1 MAAVA
6 QEILRAADQFDSS
19 QMPEVPTIFFGGGT
33 PSLMDPHDIAAT
45 IEKIDEVFSLSEQ
58 CEITLEANP
67 DTLDER
73 NVSGFA
79 EAGINRISLGVQSA
93 NQRVLATL
101 DRTHKSSNVS
111 RALDL
116 AASNGIQGRSIDLIY
131 GTPGESITD
140 LEESLDFAL
149 SLPIDHISAYALIVE
164 SGTRLA
170 RQVDS
175 GEIASPDDDE
185 MAEKYRIIDERL
197 EQAGFDWYE
206 LSNWARS
213 AGARSR
219 HNQVYW
225 NGGNW
230 WGVGPGAHS
239 HLDGR
244 RWWNIK
250 NPISYMNALKEK
262 STIIAGEE
270 TLDESAKHDE
280 RIMLG
285 IRLREGIARSELS
298 TKQEEVVSKYLLSMD
313 VDERAWS
320 EGRLTLTLSGRLIA
334 DRIVRD
340 LVL

>member
-1 MAAVA
+1 MKLSFYIHIPYCIKRCGYCDFNTYTPAELGQGEVARSEISSRYMAAVA

-73 NVSGFA
+73 NVAGFA
-79 EAGINRISLGVQSA
+79 AAGINRISLGVQSA
-93 NQRVLATL
+93 NQKVLATL
-101 DRTHKSSNVS
+101 DRTHKSSNVT
-111 RALDL
+111 RALEL
-116 AASNGIQGRSIDLIY
+116 AASNGIQARSIDLIY
-131 GTPGESITD
+131 GTPGESIAD

-170 RQVDS
+170 T
-175 GEIASPDDDE
+175 
-185 MAEKYRIIDERL
+185 
-197 EQAGFDWYE
+197 
-206 LSNWARS
+206 
-213 AGARSR
+213 
-219 HNQVYW
+219 
-225 NGGNW
+225 
-230 WGVGPGAHS
+230 
-239 HLDGR
+239 
-244 RWWNIK
+244 
-250 NPISYMNALKEK
+250 ISYMNALKEK

-298 TKQEEVVSKYLLSMD
+298 TKQEEIVSKYLLSMD

>member
-45 IEKIDEVFSLSEQ
+45 IEKIEEVFSLSEQ

-73 NVSGFA
+73 NVAGFA
-79 EAGINRISLGVQSA
+79 AAGINRISLGVQSA
-93 NQRVLATL
+93 NQKVLATL

-116 AASNGIQGRSIDLIY
+116 AVSNGIQGRSIDLIY
-131 GTPGESITD
+131 GTPGESVAD

-250 NPISYMNALKEK
+250 NPISYMNALKDE

-280 RIMLG
+280 RIMLS